1 VQRAQRD
8 RPEPVAVA
16 AEQLAEGGR
25 ISGRV
30 AAQQLGV

>member
-16 AEQLAEGGR
+16 GEELAEGGG
-25 ISGRV
+25 ITGRV
-30 AAQQLGV
+30 TAQQLGV